1 MSEAQPVTPVPAAT
15 VLLVRDKPDFE
26 VLMVKR
32 HHQIDFASGA
42 LVFPG
47 GKAEAGDGDPAWA
60 DLSVGWR
67 AEGGVEQTLKIAA
80 IREAFEESGVLLAQT
95 PDGAPWCAEPQ
106 TSTEGA
112 AAAREA
118 VARGER
124 AFIDL
129 VRDLDLRLHLDAMA
143 VYARWITPETMPKRF
158 DTWFFIATA
167 PEDQLAAC
175 DGWETVDAEWI
186 APDEALRLAGTG
198 ERKIIFPTRMNLQM
212 LAESGS
218 GDEAIAAARARAVM
232 VVEPK
237 LERRGG
243 EQYLVLPPDAGYGRV
258 AELLSAAM

>member
-1 MSEAQPVTPVPAAT
+1 MSEAQTVTPVPAAT

-47 GKAEAGDGDPAWA
+47 GKAETGDGDPAWA
-60 DLSVGWR
+60 ALCVGWR
-67 AEGGVEQTLKIAA
+67 ADGGVEQTLKISA
-80 IREAFEESGVLLAQT
+80 IREAFEESGLLLAQT

-112 AAAREA
+112 AAREA
-118 VARGER
+118 VAKGER

-186 APDEALRLAGTG
+186 APAEALRLAGTG

-218 GDEAIAAARARAVM
+218 GDEAIAAARARAVV

-237 LERRGG
+237 LERRDG
-243 EQYLVLPPDAGYGRV
+243 EQYLILPPDAGYGRV